1 MTTRTMK
8 RAVFSEKAPKPIGP
22 YSQAVEVGGYVFCSG
37 QTGMDPKTG
46 ELVEGVVAQ
55 TNRALTNLKEV
66 LAKVGLTLEDVVKTT
81 VFMTDLTEFSKMN
94 EEYAK
99 HFPRVPP
106 ARSTVQV
113 AGLPRGSRVEIDA
126 IAVKRSS

>member
-1 MTTRTMK
+1 MR

-37 QTGMDPKTG
+37 QTGMDPRSG
-46 ELVEGVVAQ
+46 ELLDGIVTQ

-66 LAKVGLTLEDVVKTT
+66 LAIVGLTLADVVKTT
-81 VFMTDLTEFSKMN
+81 VFMVDLSEFSKMN

-99 HFPRVPP
+99 HFTNVPP

-113 AGLPRGSRVEIDA
+113 AALPRGSRIEIEA

>member
-1 MTTRTMK
+1 MK

-37 QTGMDPKTG
+37 QIGFDPKTG
-46 ELVEGVVAQ
+46 ELLEGVVAQ

-81 VFMTDLTEFSKMN
+81 VFMADLAEYSKMN

-99 HFPRVPP
+99 HFPNLPP
-106 ARSTVQV
+106 ARSTVQ
-113 AGLPRGSRVEIDA
+113 AAALPRSSRVEIDA

>member
-1 MTTRTMK
+1 MK
-8 RAVFSEKAPKPIGP
+8 RAVFSKKAPKPIGP
-22 YSQAVEVGGYVFCSG
+22 YSQAVEAGGYVFCSG
-37 QTGMDPKTG
+37 QIGLDPKTG
-46 ELVEGVVAQ
+46 ELVDGVVAQ
-55 TNRALTNLKEV
+55 TNKALTNLKEV
-66 LAKVGLTLEDVVKTT
+66 LEKVGLALEDVVKTT
-81 VFMTDLTEFSKMN
+81 VFMEDLAEYSKMN

-99 HFPRVPP
+99 HFPSLPP